1 MEFTNKE
8 LEIIIYK
15 ITRDKILEKKEE
27 KIIEMIIEKNYQQL
41 FIKFLKQQFLKP
53 HFENLF

>member
-27 KIIEMIIEKNYQQL
+27 KIIEMIIEKNY
-41 FIKFLKQQFLKP
+41 
-53 HFENLF
+53 